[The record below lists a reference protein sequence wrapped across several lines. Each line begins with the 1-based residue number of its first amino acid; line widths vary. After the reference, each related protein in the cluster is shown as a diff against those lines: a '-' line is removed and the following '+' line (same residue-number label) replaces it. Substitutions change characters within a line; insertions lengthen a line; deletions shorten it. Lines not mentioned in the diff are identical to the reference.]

1 MVDAAGGIAM
11 LAVVA
16 MVRVT
21 VWEFV
26 PSSVT
31 LPGLKLQS
39 APAGRPA
46 EQLCGFELV
55 EFVKLIVWV
64 EPFTGATVRVTEADC
79 PAEIDAGDAAL
90 AASVKV
96 GAGSEAAQAVKSALK
111 SMVPSPVTKS

>member
-1 MVDAAGGIAM
+1 VAAVVVRLKVSVVAVTVRFTVAVWDVPPVPLGVPVTVMVCTPEGTVM
-11 LAVVA
+11 LAAVEIVK
-16 MVRVT
+16 VT

-55 EFVKLIVWV
+55 EFVKLMVWV
-64 EPFTGATVRVTEADC
+64 EPFTGAMVNVTEAD
-79 PAEIDAGDAAL
+79 
-90 AASVKV
+90 
-96 GAGSEAAQAVKSALK
+96 
-111 SMVPSPVTKS
+111 